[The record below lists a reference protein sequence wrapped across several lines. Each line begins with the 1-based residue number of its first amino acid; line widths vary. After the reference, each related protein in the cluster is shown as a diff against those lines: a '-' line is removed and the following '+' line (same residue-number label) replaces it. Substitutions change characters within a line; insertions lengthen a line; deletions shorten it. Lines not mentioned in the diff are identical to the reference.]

1 MDKQDYEN
9 LSKSFALMWEGRVF
23 QCLKTKALVK
33 VGGNTRQG
41 DIIQVGDGYIVAKI
55 GDETR
60 FHGSIIEII
69 D

>member
-9 LSKSFALMWEGRVF
+9 LNKAFAQLWEGRVF
-23 QCLKTKALVK
+23 QCLKTNALVK

-41 DIIQVGDGYIVAKI
+41 DTIQVGDGHIVAKI

>member
-9 LSKSFALMWEGRVF
+9 LSKSFAQLWEGRIF

-41 DIIQVGDGYIVAKI
+41 DTIPVGDGYIVAKI